1 MRRHILSVLLT
12 FCILLGCSLSAAA
25 VEETGFSDVPADAW
39 YADAVVFCQENGL
52 MSGTTSTTFSPDG
65 TMTRAMLVTV
75 LYREAGSPSLDGE
88 NLGYP
93 FSDVLGDAWY
103 ADGVY
108 WARLEG
114 VVSGYSDNRFGPD
127 DPVTREQLA
136 TILWRASG
144 SHEPGNVEFFADQ
157 SSISSYASDAVSWAR
172 ENGIVGGKDGNRFDP
187 QGLATRAE
195 TAAILSRW
203 VPFQQ
208 EDQQIPS
215 DPGQNGEEQDIPALV
230 IGVNG
235 QTFTATLQDN
245 PATRALLD
253 RLPMTVTMDELNGN
267 EKYYYMDES
276 LPADSQRPGQIYAG
290 DLMLYGSDCLV
301 LFYESFSSSYSYTR
315 LGSVD
320 NPAGLASALGNGS
333 VEVTFQVVD

>member
-1 MRRHILSVLLT
+1 MRQHILSMLLT

-25 VEETGFSDVPADAW
+25 VEEAGFSDVPADAW
-39 YADAVVFCQENGL
+39 YADAVVFCRENGL
-52 MSGTTSTTFSPDG
+52 MSGTTSATFSPDD

-75 LYREAGSPSLDGE
+75 LYREAGSPALDEE
-88 NLGYP
+88 NLGYS
-93 FSDVLGDAWY
+93 FSDVPGDAWY
-103 ADGVY
+103 AGGIY

-136 TILWRASG
+136 AILWRASG
-144 SHEPGNVEFFADQ
+144 SHAPGNAKPFADQ
-157 SSISSYASDAVSWAR
+157 ASISSYAVDAVSWAR
-172 ENGIVGGKDGNRFDP
+172 ENGIIGGKDGNRFDP

-203 VPFQQ
+203 ATLQQ
-208 EDQQIPS
+208 NGQQNPS
-215 DPGQNGEEQDIPALV
+215 EPGQDKERSDMPALV

-245 PATRALLD
+245 PTTRVLLE

-276 LPADSQRPGQIYAG
+276 LPTDSQRPGQIYAG

-320 NPAGLASALGNGS
+320 DPAGLVSALGNGN
-333 VEVTFQVVD
+333 VEVTFQIAD

>member
-1 MRRHILSVLLT
+1 MRRPILSMLLA
-12 FCILLGCSLSAAA
+12 FCMLLSCTLSAAA
-25 VEETGFSDVPADAW
+25 VEENGFSDVPADAW
-39 YADAVVFCQENGL
+39 YADAVVYCQENGL
-52 MSGTTSTTFSPDG
+52 MSGTSATTFSPDD

-75 LYREAGSPSLDGE
+75 LYREAGPPSLEEE

-93 FSDVLGDAWY
+93 FADVPSDAWY

-114 VVSGYSDNRFGPD
+114 VANGYAGNRFGPD

-136 TILWRASG
+136 AILWRTSG
-144 SHEPGNVEFFADQ
+144 SHESESAEPFADQ
-157 SSISSYASDAVSWAR
+157 ASISFYAMDAVSWAR
-172 ENGIVGGKDGNRFDP
+172 ENGIVGGKDSNRFDP
-187 QGLATRAE
+187 HGLATRAE

-203 VPFQQ
+203 VSLQ
-208 EDQQIPS
+208 
-215 DPGQNGEEQDIPALV
+215 QNGQQNPSESGQEEEGQDISALV
-230 IGVNG
+230 IEVNG
-235 QTFTATLQDN
+235 QTFNATLQDN
-245 PATRALLD
+245 PTTRALLE

-276 LPADSQRPGQIYAG
+276 LPTDPLRPGQIHAG

-301 LFYESFSSSYSYTR
+301 LFYENFPSSYSYTR
-315 LGSVD
+315 LGTVD

-333 VEVTFQVVD
+333 IEVTFQVAD